1 MRRFLPI
8 LLTPSLVGALLASC
22 GPKPLEL
29 PADPIDKAAT
39 CAVVSAARARAA
51 QADIKAEL
59 PFAEQLRITH
69 YAMLA
74 GSEGDS
80 FNIDRASAV
89 AKKMGELQ
97 EQITAGEWQKLEPAC
112 DEAYPATIKTSGIE
126 LPAGKFDAQL
136 GCYAMGDFLR
146 RSVATVD
153 EKGQSELAGYD
164 KMKRELDTA
173 VGAGMK
179 AKGANNFAKTQAMK
193 NEALSGMAKLGA
205 PAETMKM
212 CTAKFG

>member
-1 MRRFLPI
+1 MRRFLPF
-8 LLTPSLVGALLASC
+8 LLTTGLLASC

-29 PADPIDKAAT
+29 PADPVDKAAT

-74 GSEGDS
+74 GSEGDT
-80 FNIDRASAV
+80 FDTERASAV

-97 EQITAGEWQKLEPAC
+97 EKITAGEWQKLEAPC
-112 DEAYPATIKTSGIE
+112 DQAYPVTVKTSGIE
-126 LPAGKFDAQL
+126 LPAAKADAQL
-136 GCYAMGDFLR
+136 GCYALADFLR
-146 RSVATVD
+146 RSVATID
-153 EKGQSELAGYD
+153 EKGQNELAGYD
-164 KMKRELDTA
+164 KMKRALDA
-173 VGAGMK
+173 PVGAGMK
-179 AKGANNFAKTQAMK
+179 AKGANSFPKTQALK
-193 NEALSGMAKLGA
+193 NEALSDMAKLGA